1 MHHHRVI
8 VGLGNPGREYALTRH
23 NFGYLVVEAFAR
35 ELDISLLAE
44 AKFEG
49 KVGRAVFEDTVVD
62 LLLPTTY
69 MNESGRS
76 IAKFLAFYKLHP
88 SQLIVVV
95 DDMALPF
102 GQLRLRSY
110 GTSGGHNGLKSIQAE
125 LGTTEYRRLRIGIN
139 EGRNH
144 VEHVLGK
151 FSQEELQLLPE
162 CIERSVAC
170 LRRLLKENFQKV
182 VNDVNRNQIQ

>member
-1 MHHHRVI
+1 MHHRVI

-23 NFGYLVVEAFAR
+23 NLGYLVVEALAS
-35 ELDISLLAE
+35 ELTVSLSAE
-44 AKFEG
+44 SRFEG
-49 KVGRAVFEDTVVD
+49 RTGRTIVDGVIVD

-76 IAKFLAFYKLHP
+76 VAKFLAFYKLC
-88 SQLIVVV
+88 SNQLIVVV

-102 GQLRLRSY
+102 GQLRLRPY
-110 GTSGGHNGLKSIQAE
+110 GTSGGHNGLRSIQME
-125 LGTTEYRRLRIGIN
+125 LGTTEYRRLRVGIGA
-139 EGRNH
+139 GRESH

-162 CIERSVAC
+162 CIERSVVC
-170 LRRLLKENFQKV
+170 LRRLLKEEFQKV
-182 VNDVNRNQIQ
+182 VNDVNRVQIQ